1 MQDILKI
8 MTGVFLGEFVW
19 GVVLFAFLYFLV
31 RGVIRNFKRKITQT
45 GFNVRIWGNGFLGGF
60 HKDVKV
66 DTQRA
71 KAFVR
76 YSGKVVNSTIN
87 RMRN

>member
-8 MTGVFLGEFVW
+8 MAGVFLGEFVW
-19 GVVLFAFLYFLV
+19 GLVLFTFLYFLI
-31 RGVIRNFKRKITQT
+31 RSIIRNFKRRI
-45 GFNVRIWGNGFLGGF
+45 FNSGF
-60 HKDVKV
+60 HISIGGHGVFKGAEKKLDVSAR
-66 DTQRA
+66 D
-71 KAFVR
+71 FVR